1 MKNRLYF
8 CPKMVYTVYVVHDT
22 EAEMFENIPWQFM
35 FDWEPEAADNLAQQ
49 MIKEKA
55 AGKKPSSAPIAVFT
69 YGMPGSGKS
78 RLTQHLSVADDSL
91 VSLSLDEIFQR
102 SPHYEEIVC
111 PARLNHKEDAFSNPQ
126 FMEFGADVMGYA
138 IERLMAQ
145 SYSVALDGLGG
156 RLLADTYKYLE
167 NSGYRPE
174 ILVAAVPKRIMDMNM
189 LTRFVAVRNQED
201 KHFSF
206 TLMRRPEMVKYY
218 SRFVDAMQAADFN
231 IKIINPGNSE
241 VLFSSAQPEGRHA
254 GETFLKEFMR
264 PLTPREEAELKRR
277 SELLCPQIDK
287 LTKTI
292 ERRQCRNAVMCSLY
306 PYQPPRNLQSR

>member
-1 MKNRLYF
+1 
-8 CPKMVYTVYVVHDT
+8 
-22 EAEMFENIPWQFM
+22 MFEDTPWQFM

-49 MIKEKA
+49 IIKEQSV
-55 AGKKPSSAPIAVFT
+55 GKKPSSAPTAVLT

-78 RLTQHLSVADDSL
+78 HLIRQLSAADDSL

-102 SPHYEEIVC
+102 SPHYEEIVR
-111 PARLNHKEDAFSNPQ
+111 PMRLNHKEDAFSNPL

-138 IERLMAQ
+138 VERLMAQ
-145 SYSVALDGLGG
+145 SYSVALDGVGG
-156 RLLADTYKYLE
+156 RLLSDTYRYLE

-189 LTRFVAVRNQED
+189 LTRFIAVRSRED

-206 TLMRRPEMVKYY
+206 TLTRRPEMVKYY
-218 SRFVDAMQAADFN
+218 SRFVDIMQAAGFN
-231 IKIINPGNSE
+231 MKIVKPENSE

-254 GETFLKEFMR
+254 GEIFLKEFMR
-264 PLTPREEAELKRR
+264 PLMPQEEAELKRR